1 MIFKIH
7 LEIITS
13 HDEACVN
20 HYQPLLEQQLGICK
34 ELSEQYENVNETIEE
49 RYILLKFFF
58 FFKKKKKK
66 KYYKY

>member
-58 FFKKKKKK
+58 
-66 KYYKY
+66 